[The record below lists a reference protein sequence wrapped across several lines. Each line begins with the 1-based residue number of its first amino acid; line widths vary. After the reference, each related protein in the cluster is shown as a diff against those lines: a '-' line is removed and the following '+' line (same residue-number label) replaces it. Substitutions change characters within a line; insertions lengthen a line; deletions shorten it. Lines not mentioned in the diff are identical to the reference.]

1 MLLSQSST
9 IPQGPGK
16 RLVLSALVGAYI
28 WCGRLTLA
36 WRCLLASAKRL
47 FYYVRGVHLLVLEKI
62 SDPPVESLRLVAL
75 AAGGA
80 TFKMALA
87 TPGLIED
94 HIIRNACWEPQLMEL
109 MAVLIRPNSVFVDVG
124 ANIGFH
130 SLHIAARNPETRCHA
145 FEPHPEIFRQL
156 TRNTLLSALKNV
168 TLHHHALAGTRR
180 EGVFYLQDASAYNR
194 GLSSSIPH
202 SDLKNRWQ
210 EARVRFE
217 PLDDVLSDLDRGAV
231 SLIKIDTQGTEREVL
246 AGAQRTVSEARPAIL
261 FEFES
266 RYHADPAREIQAILS
281 LLPKYE
287 IFCLKP
293 AIAEMRRFDVDDVKD
308 GPFEGDLVCLPL

>member
-1 MLLSQSST
+1 MPIAQSPA
-9 IPQGPGK
+9 IPQGRAK
-16 RLVLSALVGAYI
+16 RLALLALMGAYR
-28 WCGRLTLA
+28 WCRHLTLV
-36 WRCLLASAKRL
+36 WRRVLASAKGL
-47 FYYVRGVHLLVLEKI
+47 IYYARGVHLLVLEKTG
-62 SDPPVESLRLVAL
+62 DPPVESLRLVTL

-94 HIIRNACWEPQLMEL
+94 HIIREACWEPQVMEL
-109 MAVLIRPNSVFVDVG
+109 MAMLMRPNSVFVDIG

-130 SLHIAARNPETRCHA
+130 SLHIAARNPDARCHA

-156 TRNTLLSALKNV
+156 TRNTRLSALKNI
-168 TLHHHALAGTRR
+168 TLHHYALAETHR

-194 GLSSSIPH
+194 GLSSSIPQ
-202 SDLKNRWQ
+202 SDLKNGWQ
-210 EARVRFE
+210 EAPMRFE
-217 PLDDVLSDLDRGAV
+217 PLDEVLSELDRGAV
-231 SLIKIDTQGTEREVL
+231 SLIKIDTQGSEREVL
-246 AGAQRTVSEARPAIL
+246 AGAQLTVSEARPAIL

-266 RYHADPAREIQAILS
+266 RYHADPGREIHDILS

-293 AIAEMRRFDVDDVKD
+293 SITEMRRFNVDEVKD
-308 GPFEGDLVCLPL
+308 GRFEGDLVCLPL